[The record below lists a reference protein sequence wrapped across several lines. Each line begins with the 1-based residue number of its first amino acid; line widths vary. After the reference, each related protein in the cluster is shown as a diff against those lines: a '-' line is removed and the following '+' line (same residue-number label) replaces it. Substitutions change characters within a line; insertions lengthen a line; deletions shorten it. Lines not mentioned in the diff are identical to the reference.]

1 MNDDHFDDPFMPPA
15 PQSSVTKE
23 PESVTVPTTSRK
35 VGMNQ
40 ALLLNL
46 AIIALIAVVILTTGN
61 ALALLGIV
69 FLKEMPYGLLMGG
82 EEEEQGRPIGFIH
95 PEE

>member
-1 MNDDHFDDPFMPPA
+1 MNH
-15 PQSSVTKE
+15 
-23 PESVTVPTTSRK
+23 
-35 VGMNQ
+35 

-46 AIIALIAVVILTTGN
+46 AILALIAVVILTTGN

-69 FLKEMPYGLLMGG
+69 FLKEMPYGLLAPDMGDD
-82 EEEEQGRPIGFIH
+82 EEGGRPIGFIH